1 MNKKKILYVLG
12 GNFSANGM
20 SAVIT
25 QKMNFL
31 AENSDYELTALMTE
45 TSDKPMYYQ
54 LNQNIKV
61 INFDINFDHLDTMP
75 IYKKIWYYRKKQSI
89 YRRKFTELLLN
100 EHYDIVV
107 SAMRREI
114 NFLTGIKDGSKKV
127 GELHF
132 NRNNY
137 RISNFK
143 FLPQYVNNIIT
154 SYWKNSL
161 IKAIKKLEKFV
172 VLSEEDADAWGNLA
186 NMEVISNPIKK
197 YPSQTSPC
205 TNKKVIA
212 VGRYTWQKGF
222 DLLIEAWKQVD
233 TKHPDWELHIYGYG
247 DKESYQK
254 IAGHGVF
261 CNKAV
266 KDIYSKYM
274 ECSIFVFSSRYE
286 GFGLALAEAMSCGL
300 PAVSFACP
308 CGPKDIITNDGILIE
323 PNNVESLANGIC
335 KLIEDETLRKE
346 MGEKA
351 HQNMKRYKEDV
362 IMQKWLSLFKQLLEN
377 KK

>member
-12 GNFSANGM
+12 GNYSANGM

-25 QKMNFL
+25 QKMNYL
-31 AENSDYELTALMTE
+31 AEHTDYALTALMTE

-54 LNQNIKV
+54 LNPNIKV
-61 INFDINFDHLDTMP
+61 IDFDINFDRLDTMP
-75 IYKKIWYYRKKQSI
+75 IYKKVWHYRKKQSI
-89 YRRKFTELLLN
+89 YKRKFAELLLS

-107 SAMRREI
+107 SAMRRET
-114 NFLTGIKDGSKKV
+114 NFLTSIKDGSKKV

-132 NRNNY
+132 NRSTY
-137 RISNFK
+137 RVFHSTLF
-143 FLPQYVNNIIT
+143 PNIINNAIT
-154 SYWKNSL
+154 VHWQNSL

-172 VLSEEDADAWGNLA
+172 VLSKEDADAWGSLA
-186 NMEVISNPIKK
+186 NMEIISNPIKK

-233 TKHPDWELHIYGYG
+233 MKHPDWELHIYGSG

-254 IAGHGVF
+254 LAGHGVF
-261 CNKAV
+261 CHEAV

-274 ECSIFVFSSRYE
+274 ESSIFVFSSRYE

-308 CGPKDIITNDGILIE
+308 CGPKDIITNDGILVE
-323 PNNVESLANGIC
+323 PNNIDNLANSIC
-335 KLIEDETLRKE
+335 KLIEDENMRKE
-346 MGEKA
+346 MGANA
-351 HQNMKRYKEDV
+351 HKNMKRYEENT
-362 IMQKWLSLFKQLLEN
+362 IMQKWLSLFQQIIDS
-377 KK
+377 